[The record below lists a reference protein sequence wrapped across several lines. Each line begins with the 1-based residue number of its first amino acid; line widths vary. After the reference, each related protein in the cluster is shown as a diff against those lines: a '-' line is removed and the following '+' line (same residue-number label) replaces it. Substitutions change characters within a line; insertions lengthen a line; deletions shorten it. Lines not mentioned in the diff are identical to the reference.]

1 MKAGKPYPDAFD
13 KHIEEANLTKHFEEL
28 KTTGVSIIPE
38 YFSAKQCD
46 AVIEYLGLA
55 KAFSEEAD
63 AYRNNDKLVKL
74 NALTTSFWLH
84 MPLVALL
91 GKYLQRFPY
100 ARDYPSVS
108 VANPN
113 FSSIPTRQIENLE
126 KITLNV
132 GWHYDTVNLV
142 QFHVLLND
150 VELTGPACKSLAG
163 RIVIII

>member
-1 MKAGKPYPDAFD
+1 
-13 KHIEEANLTKHFEEL
+13 
-28 KTTGVSIIPE
+28 
-38 YFSAKQCD
+38 
-46 AVIEYLGLA
+46 
-55 KAFSEEAD
+55 
-63 AYRNNDKLVKL
+63 
-74 NALTTSFWLH
+74 

-113 FSSIPTRQIENLE
+113 FNSIPTRQIENLE
-126 KITLNV
+126 NVILNV

-150 VELTGPACKSLAG
+150 VESDGSCMQVLGG
-163 RIVIII
+163 RTVIII